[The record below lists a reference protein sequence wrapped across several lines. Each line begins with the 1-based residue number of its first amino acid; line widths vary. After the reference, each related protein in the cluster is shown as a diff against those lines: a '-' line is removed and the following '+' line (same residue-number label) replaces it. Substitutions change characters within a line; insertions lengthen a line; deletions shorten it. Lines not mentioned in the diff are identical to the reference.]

1 MPELIPAIDLRKG
14 RCVRLTQG
22 RSDQEV
28 AYGDDP
34 LEQGLRWVRAGA
46 RRLHVVDLD
55 GAFTGRVMQLDAIAA
70 LARGC
75 DVPIQVGG
83 GLRTE
88 VDLESVFSA
97 GVARAIIGTAALEEP
112 QTLERAL
119 ERWGDRIGVAVDVR
133 HGQPVTRGWVE
144 TSDAPL
150 EEFLTKMRALG
161 VQRIV
166 CTDVTRDGTLKGPN
180 LLLVAQVARLFGRA
194 VIASGGFSSLDDLTR
209 ARRLEFL
216 GLEGV
221 IVGKALYEARFD
233 IREAMQAIGA
243 SGTSPGG
250 GH

>member
-55 GAFTGRVMQLDAIAA
+55 GAFAGRVIQIEAIAT

-75 DVPIQVGG
+75 DVPIQMGG

-88 VDLESVFSA
+88 ADLESVFSA
-97 GVARAIIGTAALEEP
+97 GVARAIIGTAALEDP
-112 QTLERAL
+112 QMLERAL

-133 HGQPVTRGWVE
+133 RGQPVVRGWLE

-150 EEFLTKMRALG
+150 EELLARMRALG
-161 VQRIV
+161 VQRVV
-166 CTDVTRDGTLKGPN
+166 CTDVTRDGTLQGPN
-180 LLLVAQVARLFGRA
+180 LILVAQVARLFGRA
-194 VIASGGFSSLDDLTR
+194 VIASGGFSTLEDLTR
-209 ARRLEFL
+209 ARRLELL

-221 IVGKALYEARFD
+221 IVGKALYEARFEV
-233 IREAMQAIGA
+233 REAMKAIGDRVQ
-243 SGTSPGG
+243 SPGG
-250 GH
+250 EN